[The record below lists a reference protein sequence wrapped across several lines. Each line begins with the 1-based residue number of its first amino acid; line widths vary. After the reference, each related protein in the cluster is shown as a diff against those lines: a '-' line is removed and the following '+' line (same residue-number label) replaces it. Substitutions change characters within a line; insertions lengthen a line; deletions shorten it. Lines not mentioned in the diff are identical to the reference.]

1 MHKIV
6 DNLIHEEEDAVEEA
20 VDETREALV
29 KFYMKVDPS
38 KVESGA
44 VDTILGKFRGNE
56 EQMWMLL
63 QRMFPDED
71 IAAAK
76 SASES

>member
-1 MHKIV
+1 M
-6 DNLIHEEEDAVEEA
+6 LMPAYCS
-20 VDETREALV
+20 ALCRQ
-29 KFYMKVDPS
+29 DPT